1 MEKER
6 ASSAYFPF
14 GLAEG
19 QGSPVVE
26 GVEGMGALIG
36 SVVDWVLLSQLEIIL
51 VYEVIGFDVDRQE
64 WREEDAR
71 GSRH

>member
-1 MEKER
+1 MKSQDLKR
-6 ASSAYFPF
+6 VKDILC
-14 GLAEG
+14 GRWWC
-19 QGSPVVE
+19 
-26 GVEGMGALIG
+26 GVSIG

-51 VYEVIGFDVDRQE
+51 VCEVIGFDVDRQE